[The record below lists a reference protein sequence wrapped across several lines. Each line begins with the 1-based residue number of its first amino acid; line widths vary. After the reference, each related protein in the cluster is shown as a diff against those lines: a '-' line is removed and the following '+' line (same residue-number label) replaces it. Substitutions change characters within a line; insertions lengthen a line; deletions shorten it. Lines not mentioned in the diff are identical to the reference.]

1 MARGC
6 AVTDTHPGKRPGW
19 TRSVERYVVSYRAA
33 QTRAER
39 KRWGYEDQAVPV
51 CGRRAVYIA
60 PSGAAY
66 SAGKLDRLWSARPR
80 GKGALWSC
88 EEIAIGGS
96 FHGLEAVWLAPLRA
110 GRVLLRAV
118 REPGE
123 VVP

>member
-1 MARGC
+1 M
-6 AVTDTHPGKRPGW
+6 TDTHPGKRPGW
-19 TRSVERYVVSYRAA
+19 TRSVERYVVSYRYAK
-33 QTRAER
+33 TRAER
-39 KRWGYEDQAVPV
+39 RRWGYSDEAVPV
-51 CGRRAVYIA
+51 CARRAVYIA

-66 SAGKLDRLWSARPR
+66 PADKLNRLWSARPR

-96 FHGLEAVWLAPLRA
+96 SHGLEAIWLSPLRA